1 VVLCWWEKLVDF
13 RWKTVD
19 ISPSSSGFRG
29 SPRRVV
35 EKIIRSDR

>member
-1 VVLCWWEKLVDF
+1 MRLCLLGEPVDF

-29 SPRRVV
+29 SPSGVE
-35 EKIIRSDR
+35 EKIIRDDR